1 MTRRPEL
8 GIVVTDIARPDAAV
22 VDGLA
27 AHGVATVHEAMG
39 RVGLAGPS
47 ITPIQRGVRV
57 AGSAV
62 TVLSWPG
69 DNLMIH
75 AAIEQCRAGDILVVA
90 TTSPSTDGAF
100 GDLFATALAARGVRG
115 LVTATGVRDTQD
127 LREMGFP
134 AWSNG
139 VHSQGTV
146 KATAGSVNVP
156 VLIDGM
162 LVHPG
167 DVVIA
172 DDDGV
177 VCVPRERAEAALAAA
192 EARVAKEEADRAA
205 YGSGGE
211 LSLDRKGLR
220 ALLSDLGVTYTTQ
233 AEYLDGR

>member
-1 MTRRPEL
+1 MSEL
-8 GIVVTDIARPDAAV
+8 GIVVTDIERVDAATA
-22 VDGLA
+22 DALA

-39 RVGLAGPS
+39 RAGLVGPS
-47 ITPIQRGVRV
+47 IRPIQQGVRV
-57 AGSAV
+57 AGTAV

-75 AAIEQCRAGDILVVA
+75 VAIEQCQPGDVLVVA
-90 TTSPSTDGAF
+90 TTSPTTDGAF
-100 GDLFATALAARGVRG
+100 GDLFATALKTRGVRA
-115 LVTATGVRDTQD
+115 LITATGVRDTQD
-127 LREMGFP
+127 LRDMGFP
-134 AWSNG
+134 VWSNG

-156 VLIDGM
+156 VVVDGA
-162 LVHPG
+162 LVNPG

-177 VCVPRERAEAALAAA
+177 VVVPREKAERALAAA

-205 YGSGGE
+205 YASGE

-220 ALLSDLGVTYTTQ
+220 PLLDELGIRYVRQ
-233 AEYLDGR
+233 ADRG